1 MQFNTSR
8 GFFGT
13 RLGTYYYCLLF
24 IILLRKTPWIDHE
37 TPIIVCD
44 TTACLRN
51 RGLLA
56 EGVFDD
62 PFDVATVAE
71 LKQRYDIEFAT
82 LEDKLS
88 KQTSILNE
96 RHLVPLADVAFLL
109 KTFLV
114 ELEEPVGHFCLLFFS
129 MVV

>member
-1 MQFNTSR
+1 MQFNTSP

-13 RLGTYYYCLLF
+13 RLGTHYYCLL
-24 IILLRKTPWIDHE
+24 LLRKSPWIDHE

-44 TTACLRN
+44 TTACLRD

-56 EGVFDD
+56 EGVFDG
-62 PFDVATVAE
+62 PFDVAVVAA
-71 LKQRYDIEFAT
+71 LKQRYDSEFAT
-82 LEDKLS
+82 LEDKLGN
-88 KQTSILNE
+88 QTSILNE
-96 RHLVPLADVAFLL
+96 WHPVAVADVAFLL

-129 MVV
+129 IVV